1 MSIIRDKKDK
11 LAIKPT
17 EKKGELTQ
25 RRPTDLWSD
34 MDQLF
39 DQFRSNFDHLFWD
52 TPRSMIDPFSSTR
65 IPTMDVIDLGNRY
78 EMTFEIPG
86 ISKDN
91 IYIQVSPNAVEIS
104 AKQENETEEKQKN
117 WLRRERSCTSFYRH
131 LELPE
136 DVQTENVDAE
146 MNDGVLTLSLP
157 KVEPKPEY
165 KATKVKIK

>member
-11 LAIKPT
+11 LALRPT
-17 EKKGELTQ
+17 EKKGELTK
-25 RRPTDLWSD
+25 RRPAELWSD

-39 DQFRSNFDHLFWD
+39 DRFRSNFDQLFWD
-52 TPRSMIDPFSSTR
+52 SPSSMIDPFLTTR
-65 IPTMDVIDLGNRY
+65 TPTMDVVDLGNRY
-78 EMTFEIPG
+78 EMTLEMPG

-91 IYIQVSPNAVEIS
+91 IEIQVMPNAVEIS
-104 AKQENETEEKQKN
+104 AKQENEEEEKQKN

-136 DVQTENVDAE
+136 EVKTDSVEAE
-146 MNDGVLTLSLP
+146 MKDGVLTMSLP
-157 KVEPKPEY
+157 KIEPKPEY

>member
-11 LAIKPT
+11 LALRPT

-25 RRPTDLWSD
+25 RRPAELWSD

-52 TPRSMIDPFSSTR
+52 SPSSMIDPFLTTR
-65 IPTMDVIDLGNRY
+65 TPTMDVVDLGNRY
-78 EMTFEIPG
+78 EMTLEMPG

-91 IYIQVSPNAVEIS
+91 IEIQVMPNAVEIS
-104 AKQENETEEKQKN
+104 AKQENKEEEKKKN

-136 DVQTENVDAE
+136 EVKTDNVEAE
-146 MNDGVLTLSLP
+146 MKDGVLTMSLP

>member
-1 MSIIRDKKDK
+1 MSIIKDKKNK
-11 LAIKPT
+11 LALRPT
-17 EKKGELTQ
+17 EKKGEITQ

-39 DQFRSNFDHLFWD
+39 DRFRSNLDSLFWES
-52 TPRSMIDPFSSTR
+52 PNSMISPFYDTR
-65 IPTMDVIDLGNRY
+65 TPTMDVADLGNRY
-78 EMTFEIPG
+78 EIYFEMPG

-91 IYIQVSPNAVEIS
+91 VEIQVTPNAVEIK
-104 AKQENETEEKQKN
+104 AINEANKEEKQKN
-117 WLRRERSCTSFYRH
+117 WLRRERNSTSFYRH

-136 DVQTENVDAE
+136 ELKTDSVEAE
-146 MNDGVLTLSLP
+146 MKDGMLIIKLP